1 MLNLVLVQWRPRKGD
16 YDGNLRR
23 VQALFRQIA
32 TLDPQPDVVIFPET
46 SLTGYFLEGGVREL
60 AQPAATVFADLQKA
74 YLAARGA
81 DAPLLDIV
89 IGFYEMYRDRYFNS
103 AMYATLGGAVG
114 NERTKN
120 KEQRTSEQRTSEQR
134 TSEQRTSD
142 QRTSDQTSKESGS
155 QTDAYAV
162 TGIRHVH
169 RKVFLPS
176 YGVFDEARFV
186 ENGHHITAFDTRWGR
201 AALLIC
207 EDAWHSL
214 TGTIAA
220 LDGAQMLYIVSASP
234 ARGVSGQTPSNVE
247 HWEMLLRNMAS
258 EHGMYVAIAQLT
270 GFEGGKGFAGGSLV
284 VGPRGE
290 THARGPLWQEALVQA
305 NVDLRDLHLVR
316 ADLPL
321 LADTETLLPHLIRE
335 LQTAGLNQRDR
346 PTWEHSFLPTSTPP
360 ALDRSSAHERALH
373 GLPHNAETG
382 DGKTTHPDEAQ
393 ASTTA
398 REEQTTKTFNAL
410 PVIAAPS
417 FDPASDAPLRL
428 DAEAATTWLIQ
439 FLQDEVTVRRGFKK
453 VVLGLS
459 GGVDSALVA
468 YLCARAFGPENV
480 VGIRMP
486 YRTSSRESLDHAQL
500 VAEDLGIQCETI
512 EISDAVDGYLRYAAD
527 ADGRRRGNVMA
538 RMRMI
543 ILFDQSARY
552 NCIPIGTGN
561 KTERLFGYFT
571 WHADDSPP
579 VNPLGDLF
587 KSQVWQLAEHLG
599 VPDVIVGKPASAD
612 LIVGQTDESDF
623 GISYREADRILY
635 WLLQGYTTERL
646 VELGFKPE
654 SIRIVT
660 QRVSSTHWKRH
671 LPSVAMLSST
681 AIGEYYLRPLD
692 Y

>member
-1 MLNLVLVQWRPRKGD
+1 MLNLLLVQWRPQKGN
-16 YDGNLRR
+16 YDANIQR
-23 VQALFRQIA
+23 VQELFGQIA
-32 TLDPQPDVVIFPET
+32 ALNPQPDVVMFPET
-46 SLTGYFLEGGVREL
+46 ALTGYFLEGGVREL
-60 AQPAATVFADLQKA
+60 AQPAATVFADLQAA
-74 YLAARGA
+74 YLAARGM
-81 DAPLLDIV
+81 DAPPLDIV
-89 IGFYEMYRDRYFNS
+89 IGFYEIYRDRYFNS
-103 AMYATLGGAVG
+103 ALYATLGGAG
-114 NERTKN
+114 RERQNKEQRN
-120 KEQRTSEQRTSEQR
+120 KEQRTTEQRTTERSAAHNQAAG
-134 TSEQRTSD
+134 
-142 QRTSDQTSKESGS
+142 ESLL
-155 QTDAYAV
+155 TLP
-162 TGIRHVH
+162 GIRHVH

-186 ENGHHITAFDTRWGR
+186 ENGHHISAFDTRYGR
-201 AALLIC
+201 VAMLIC

-220 LDGAQMLYIVSASP
+220 LDGAQMVYIVSASP
-234 ARGVSGQTPSNVE
+234 ARGATGPTPSNVE
-247 HWEMLLRNMAS
+247 YWEMLLRNMAG
-258 EHGMYVAIAQLT
+258 EHGIYVAIAQLT
-270 GFEGGKGFAGGSLV
+270 GFEGGKGFAGGSFV

-305 NVDLRDLHLVR
+305 QADLRDLHLVR

-321 LADTETLLPHLIRE
+321 LADTETLLPHLIHE
-335 LQTAGLNQRDR
+335 LQTAGRSGR
-346 PTWEHSFLPTSTPP
+346 ERATWESVPSAQPVATADPGP
-360 ALDRSSAHERALH
+360 AHERASQA
-373 GLPHNAETG
+373 LPHTGDTG
-382 DGKTTHPDEAQ
+382 DGSATHPDEARSGK
-393 ASTTA
+393 A
-398 REEQTTKTFNAL
+398 EQKPRKAFTPL
-410 PVIAAPS
+410 PVIAAPA
-417 FDPASDAPLRL
+417 FDPGSDEPLKLDPAAAS
-428 DAEAATTWLIQ
+428 EWLIQ
-439 FLQDEVTVRRGFKK
+439 FLRDEVTMRRGFKK
-453 VVLGLS
+453 VVFGLS
-459 GGVDSALVA
+459 GGVDSALAA

-500 VAEDLGIQCETI
+500 VVDDLGIQCETI
-512 EISDAVDGYLRYAAD
+512 EISDAVDGYLRLASD

-587 KSQVWQLAEHLG
+587 KSQVWQLADYLG
-599 VPDVIVGKPASAD
+599 VPQVIVSKPASAD

-635 WLLQGYTTERL
+635 WLLQGYTIERL
-646 VELGFKPE
+646 AELGFKPE
-654 SIRIVT
+654 NVRIVA